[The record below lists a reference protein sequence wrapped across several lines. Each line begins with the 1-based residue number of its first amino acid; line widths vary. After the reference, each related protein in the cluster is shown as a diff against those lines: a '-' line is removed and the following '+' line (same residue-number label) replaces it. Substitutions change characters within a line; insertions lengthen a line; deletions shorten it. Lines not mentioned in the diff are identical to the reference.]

1 MTSNQE
7 FKRLARR
14 VKLRRWG
21 MTILIAGV
29 VCLGLGFMTVQT
41 LNALTRK
48 ASDRDNAFMSDVAE
62 IMAPNIQISDQYL
75 VNNKLFSGQVLSHRY
90 KDIEGQRV
98 AWSPMTAGYSWAQG
112 GHLPTAL
119 NATDE
124 QGARV
129 YDRVTQ
135 QKVPVFYN
143 VARKRQAGQLTGSHP
158 LQELGQVERTKGQVA
173 EVALTFQHPLTYR
186 QIQQRLPQGVHA
198 AWYWLG
204 CFGQGGHDRHGQQ
217 LRRSAGWRRA
227 GAADSAGLSR
237 VSGRGA
243 NGEPS
248 GDRGRLHAERLC
260 PLQVRGAVRPA
271 LSSID
276 HGPLCRGHRNGDQ
289 RSPEATGHAKLG
301 GRQRGGGRD
310 SPDDGE
316 VERCH

>member
-29 VCLGLGFMTVQT
+29 VCLGLGFLTVQT

-62 IMAPNIQISDQYL
+62 IVAPNIQISDQYL
-75 VNNKLFSGQVLSHRY
+75 VNNKLFSGQILSHRY
-90 KDIEGQRV
+90 KDIEGKRV
-98 AWSPMTAGYSWAQG
+98 AWSPMTADYSWAQG

-204 CFGQGGHDRHGQQ
+204 
-217 LRRSAGWRRA
+217 
-227 GAADSAGLSR
+227 
-237 VSGRGA
+237 VSGKADTTVMA
-243 NGEPS
+243 NNFVGLQA
-248 GDRGRLHAERLC
+248 GNARGRLTQQDYRAFRDVARTASHQATAAGFTL
-260 PLQVRGAVRPA
+260 
-271 LSSID
+271 
-276 HGPLCRGHRNGDQ
+276 NGFAPFKYAGQYVQ
-289 RSPEATGHAKLG
+289 RYPQLTTARFAGVIVTGTSAHLKQLG
-301 GRQRGGGRD
+301 TPSWVAASAAGVVTPQTT
-310 SPDDGE
+310 
-316 VERCH
+316 VK